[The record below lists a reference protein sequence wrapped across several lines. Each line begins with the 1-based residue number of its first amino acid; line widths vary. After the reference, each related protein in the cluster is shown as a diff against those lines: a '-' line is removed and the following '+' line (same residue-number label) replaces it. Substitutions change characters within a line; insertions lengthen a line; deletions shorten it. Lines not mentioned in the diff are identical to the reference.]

1 VPMRISVFK
10 LNEVELSIVRQC
22 SGECVVVP
30 YSRFEDVAE
39 TEEPQIYVINAGF
52 SGFKHHYL
60 KEQFAHN
67 TSFQKNQIILIVD
80 DPDLEDFFPSDLYPN
95 IDYYRKP
102 LKISS
107 LRARISYNVRIIE
120 AMDCAREK
128 EAQAAL
134 FESMFSQSPI
144 GILLTH
150 DGTAVASGTLEHFT
164 MNPMVEKILGRSKD
178 ELKRLSIADV
188 THPDDLQSDLDNLHR
203 LNAGEIDGYAMD
215 KRYIRPD
222 GTAIW
227 VHIVVAPIS
236 IPSEERPLQICY
248 IFDVSERKKLEI
260 ALMESERSKSVLL
273 SHLPGMAYRCEVDPQ
288 WTMRF
293 VSAGCIGLTG
303 YSPEDLINNNKL
315 SYNQIIAPEYRTK
328 LWKEWERIL
337 PKKRLFK
344 DEYEI
349 ITADGSRKWVMEA
362 AQGIYDTDGKV
373 EALEGII
380 LDITDRKKIEQE
392 LVYYNEH
399 DQWTG
404 LNNRRAFESLL
415 RLESRSRSKTKRA
428 IIGINLSTLHSL
440 STTYGF
446 DYAQKVVHK
455 ISEEFKRLS
464 DDNHELF
471 NTYVNRFV
479 FFVRTY
485 EDKQELVSFCK
496 EVSRRLKSILT
507 IERIGWG
514 IGIIELGSIHA
525 RGINKLL
532 RNLLVASEKSLTGF
546 EDDMDCFF
554 FDEQME
560 LEIEREKEI
569 ILELSEIAAG
579 QGKGR
584 LYLQF
589 QPIVDIKT
597 DAICGF
603 EALAR
608 LQSKKLGMISP
619 MEFIPI
625 AEKTKLMI
633 PLGWKIL
640 QQAFQFHKRL
650 CRNGFDFIS
659 ISINISPVQLLR
671 KEFLPNLMSMMEKV
685 GVTPHLVSFEIT
697 ESIFSSN
704 YQEVNKILGQLKD
717 LGFQIAL
724 DDFGTGYSSFA
735 RERELNIN
743 CLKIDKYF
751 IDKLMYLEEH
761 EAITGDIISMVH
773 RLGHCVVAEGVE
785 HEKQRDY
792 LKKHGCDKIQGY
804 LISKPVDEE
813 TAIELLSGY
822 KAMKCDCQME

>member
-1 VPMRISVFK
+1 MSMRIYVFK
-10 LNEVELSIVRQC
+10 LNDIDLSVVRQC
-22 SGECVVVP
+22 SGDCVVVS
-30 YSRFEDVAE
+30 YSHFEDVIQ
-39 TEEPQIYVINAGF
+39 TDDPQLFIINAGP
-52 SGFKHHYL
+52 SGYSSRDIEKQLSSEGF
-60 KEQFAHN
+60 
-67 TSFQKNQIILIVD
+67 FQKNQIILIVD
-80 DPDLEDFFPSDLYPN
+80 DPEIETYFASNTWSN
-95 IDYYRKP
+95 IDFYRRP
-102 LKISS
+102 IIGTS
-107 LRARISYNVRIIE
+107 LRVRISFHLQLMRARTCAQEKVEQATLIE
-120 AMDCAREK
+120 AI
-128 EAQAAL
+128 L
-134 FESMFSQSPI
+134 SQSPV
-144 GILLTH
+144 GIMLTH
-150 DGTAVASGTLEHFT
+150 NEIAAAENRLEHFT
-164 MNPMVEKILGRSKD
+164 INPMVEEIMGRSK
-178 ELKRLSIADV
+178 EEIKLLSLADV
-188 THPDDLQSDLDNLHR
+188 THPDDLQPDLDNLYK
-203 LNAGEIDGYAMD
+203 LIAGEIDGYAMD

-222 GTAIW
+222 GSIIW

-236 IPSEERPLQICY
+236 MTSEERPLQICY
-248 IFDVSERKKLEI
+248 IFDISKRKKLEI
-260 ALMESERSKSVLL
+260 ALTESERSKSVLL
-273 SHLPGMAYRCEVDPQ
+273 SHLPGMAYRCENDPQ
-288 WTMRF
+288 WTMQF

-328 LWKEWERIL
+328 LWREWERIL
-337 PKKRLFK
+337 PNKRLFK

-362 AQGIYDTDGKV
+362 AQGIYNSEGKV

-380 LDITDRKKIEQE
+380 LDITERKKFERD
-392 LVYYNEH
+392 LVNFNEH

-404 LNNRRAFESLL
+404 LSNRRAFESLL
-415 RLESRSRSKTKRA
+415 KLESRSRSKSKRA

-446 DYAQKVVHK
+446 DYSQKVVLK

-464 DDNHELF
+464 DENHELF
-471 NTYVNRFV
+471 STYVNRFV
-479 FFVRTY
+479 FYVRTY
-485 EDKQELVSFCK
+485 AEKEELVRFCE
-496 EVSRRLKSILT
+496 EVSRRLKAILT

-514 IGIIELGSIHA
+514 IGIIELGNFHA
-525 RGINKLL
+525 RDINKLL
-532 RNLLVASEKSLTGF
+532 RNLLVASEKSLVGF

-560 LEIEREKEI
+560 LDIEREKGI
-569 ILELSEIAAG
+569 IQELSEVAAG
-579 QGKGR
+579 RGKGR

-589 QPIVDIKT
+589 QPIVDVKT
-597 DAICGF
+597 GAICGF

-608 LQSKKLGMISP
+608 LQSNQLGLISP
-619 MEFIPI
+619 LEFIPI

-640 QQAFQFHKRL
+640 HQAFQFQKRL
-650 CRNGFDFIS
+650 CETGFGFIS

-671 KEFLPNLMSMMEKV
+671 KEFLPNLMSMIEKV
-685 GVTPHLVSFEIT
+685 GVIPHLVSFEIT

-717 LGFQIAL
+717 LGFHIAL

-773 RLGHCVVAEGVE
+773 KLGHCVVAEGVE

-792 LKKHGCDKIQGY
+792 LKRHGCDKIQGY
-804 LISKPVDEE
+804 LIIKPVDEDA
-813 TAIELLSGY
+813 AIELLSGY
-822 KAMKCDCQME
+822 AAMKCDCQMK

>member
-1 VPMRISVFK
+1 MRISVFK

-22 SGECVVVP
+22 SGDCVVVP
-30 YSRFEDVAE
+30 YSRFEDVVQTDE
-39 TEEPQIYVINAGF
+39 SQLFIINAGLSGYSRHDIEEQIF
-52 SGFKHHYL
+52 SN
-60 KEQFAHN
+60 E
-67 TSFQKNQIILIVD
+67 SFQKNQIILLID
-80 DPDLEDFFPSDLYPN
+80 DSEIEINFPSDTWSN
-95 IDYYRKP
+95 IDFYRRP
-102 LKISS
+102 LIGNSLKVRISFH
-107 LRARISYNVRIIE
+107 LQLMRARTCAQEKVEQATLIE
-120 AMDCAREK
+120 AI
-128 EAQAAL
+128 L
-134 FESMFSQSPI
+134 SQSPV
-144 GILLTH
+144 GIMLTH
-150 DGTAVASGTLEHFT
+150 DEIAAAENCLEHFT
-164 MNPMVEKILGRSKD
+164 INPMVEEIMGRSK
-178 ELKRLSIADV
+178 EEIKLLSIADV

-303 YSPEDLINNNKL
+303 YFPEDLINNNKL

-380 LDITDRKKIEQE
+380 LDITERKEIERE
-392 LVYYNEH
+392 LVNFNEH

-514 IGIIELGSIHA
+514 IGIIELGNFHA

-532 RNLLVASEKSLTGF
+532 RNLLVASEKSLVGF

-584 LYLQF
+584 LYLHF

-633 PLGWKIL
+633 PLGWNIL

-650 CRNGFDFIS
+650 CKNRFDFIS

-717 LGFQIAL
+717 LGFHIAL

-792 LKKHGCDKIQGY
+792 LKRHGCDKIQGY
-804 LISKPVDEE
+804 LISKPVDEDA
-813 TAIELLSGY
+813 AIELLSTY
-822 KAMKCDCQME
+822 NITECECHKV